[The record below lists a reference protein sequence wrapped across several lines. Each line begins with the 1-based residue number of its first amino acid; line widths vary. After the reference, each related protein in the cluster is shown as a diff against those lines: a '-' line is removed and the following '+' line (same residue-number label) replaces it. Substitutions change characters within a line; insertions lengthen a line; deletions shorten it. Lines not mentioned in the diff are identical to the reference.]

1 MAQQNEEHLEV
12 ISKNKAKAHEEQ
24 KSMRQELIDWVKSC
38 NTMHMQELHSEMAKM
53 FIWHCSNSFSFFSF
67 HYEVLACALCYNY

>member
-38 NTMHMQELHSEMAKM
+38 NTMHMQEPHSEMTRM
-53 FIWHCSNSFSFFSF
+53 
-67 HYEVLACALCYNY
+67 